1 MGKGNGTLLIIGLT
15 YLLRVTPNLVV
26 PCRFPLRKGD
36 VMQERMIC
44 EIILALMA
52 VTYFAGA
59 TYIYKKVSD
68 MLEEIKALAMRGDK
82 RERP

>member
-1 MGKGNGTLLIIGLT
+1 ML
-15 YLLRVTPNLVV
+15 
-26 PCRFPLRKGD
+26 
-36 VMQERMIC
+36 C

-68 MLEEIKALAMRGDK
+68 ILEEIEALAMREDIAK
-82 RERP
+82 RQRRERGRNEKNV

>member
-1 MGKGNGTLLIIGLT
+1 
-15 YLLRVTPNLVV
+15 
-26 PCRFPLRKGD
+26 
-36 VMQERMIC
+36 MQERMIC

-68 MLEEIKALAMRGDK
+68 MLEEIKAHCMRGDIRNRPR
-82 RERP
+82 RERGQSEKDV

>member
-1 MGKGNGTLLIIGLT
+1 
-15 YLLRVTPNLVV
+15 
-26 PCRFPLRKGD
+26 
-36 VMQERMIC
+36 MQERMIC

-68 MLEEIKALAMRGDK
+68 MLEEIKALAMRGRGDMMEK
-82 RERP
+82 ATKGKGKK

>member
-1 MGKGNGTLLIIGLT
+1 
-15 YLLRVTPNLVV
+15 
-26 PCRFPLRKGD
+26 
-36 VMQERMIC
+36 MQERMLC

-68 MLEEIKALAMRGDK
+68 MLEEIKAYCVRGDK
-82 RERP
+82 RERPRRERGNNGAHV

>member
-1 MGKGNGTLLIIGLT
+1 
-15 YLLRVTPNLVV
+15 
-26 PCRFPLRKGD
+26 
-36 VMQERMIC
+36 MQERMIC

-68 MLEEIKALAMRGDK
+68 MLEEIKALAMRGRGDM
-82 RERP
+82 RERPRRERGRNEAHL

>member
-1 MGKGNGTLLIIGLT
+1 
-15 YLLRVTPNLVV
+15 
-26 PCRFPLRKGD
+26 
-36 VMQERMIC
+36 MQERMIC

-68 MLEEIKALAMRGDK
+68 MLEEIKAYCVRGDI
-82 RERP
+82 RERSRRERGNNGAHV

>member
-1 MGKGNGTLLIIGLT
+1 
-15 YLLRVTPNLVV
+15 
-26 PCRFPLRKGD
+26 
-36 VMQERMIC
+36 MQERMIC

-68 MLEEIKALAMRGDK
+68 MLEEIKAYCVRGDK
-82 RERP
+82 RERPRRERGRNEAHL